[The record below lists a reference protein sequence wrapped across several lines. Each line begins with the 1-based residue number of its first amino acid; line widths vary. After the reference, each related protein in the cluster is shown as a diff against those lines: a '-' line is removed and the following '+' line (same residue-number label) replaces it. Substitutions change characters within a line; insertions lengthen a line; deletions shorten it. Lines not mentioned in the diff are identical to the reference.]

1 MVLIRRA
8 AGLRAAG
15 RYHPAMINPDI
26 DFAPY
31 RATLA
36 QAGRVQIPD
45 LFEAEAAERLHR
57 CLRDDVPWTLALCDE
72 AGMRTVPQ
80 EDYQALDG
88 DARHRL
94 FAATAASGRGGAYR
108 FCYDSY
114 MMPRAYVE
122 GRDPGLLLHRLLE
135 FLNAPPY
142 LEFMRALTGEPRIR
156 RLDAQATR
164 YQSGQ
169 FLRTHNDAH
178 SGEGRLY
185 AYVLN
190 LTAAWQA
197 DWGGLLQF
205 LDDEGRVDATFMPT
219 FNSLSLF
226 RVPRRHAVSLVAP
239 WAEQPRLAVTG
250 WMLWT

>member
-1 MVLIRRA
+1 
-8 AGLRAAG
+8 
-15 RYHPAMINPDI
+15 MINPDL
-26 DFAPY
+26 DFAPF
-31 RATLA
+31 RDTLA
-36 QAGRVQIPD
+36 RDGRVQIPE
-45 LFEAEAAERLHR
+45 LLEPAAAERLHT
-57 CLRDDVPWTLALCDE
+57 CLRDEVPWTLALCDE
-72 AGMRTVPQ
+72 AGMRTLPQ
-80 EDYQALDG
+80 QDYRLLDADSRQA
-88 DARHRL
+88 L
-94 FAATAASGRGGAYR
+94 FAATAASARGGAYR

-135 FLNAPPY
+135 FLNSPPY
-142 LEFMRALTGEPRIR
+142 LGLMRALTGEPRIR

-164 YQSGQ
+164 YQPGQ
-169 FLRTHNDAH
+169 FLRTHNDEH

-190 LTAAWQA
+190 LTRGWQA

-205 LDDEGRVDATFMPT
+205 LDDEDRVDATFMPA